1 MAHFAGGMA
10 AWLSHLRGHLAGFTR
25 GDWRAI
31 DERKVCIGEGNGIE
45 DLTKQ
50 VGLQE
55 VLPANGM
62 LLFIQRRCP
71 AILMGAVT
79 RDFHVRN
86 ARIWR
91 FQHTAWV
98 KIRLMQTFQLFWWMM
113 Y

>member
-1 MAHFAGGMA
+1 MRQSR
-10 AWLSHLRGHLAGFTR
+10 SHLFLCHF
-25 GDWRAI
+25 
-31 DERKVCIGEGNGIE
+31 IGEGNGIE

-86 ARIWR
+86 AKIWR

-98 KIRLMQTFQLFWWMM
+98 KIHLMQTFQLFWWMM